1 MPERILVIDD
11 DASFQ
16 SMLCEAL
23 TEKGYDVERAG
34 SAEQGLELAGRG
46 GFDLILLDVQLPG
59 MTGIE
64 AIPLL
69 NDASPKTDIIVMT
82 AYSSKHSALEAI
94 KLGAYDYFTKP
105 FSLKEMEIVI
115 KRALEKRLLQD
126 QIRLFKKKLGEKSP
140 ASNII
145 GDSEPMRRVKELVE
159 RVARLETNVLI
170 TGETGTGKELI
181 ADTIHTLSH
190 RASGPFVKLNCAA
203 IPETLLESELFGHE
217 KGAFTGATGIKRG
230 KFELAAGGTILLDE
244 IGDMPL
250 HLQPKLLR
258 AVEQKQVERLGGAKP
273 IAFDIR
279 VIAATNQ
286 ILAELV
292 KQKKFRDDLFYRL
305 NVASIHIPPL
315 RERKG
320 DLPLLAEHFIKNVNV
335 KLGTDIARI
344 SPRAMEILFAY
355 DWPGNIRQFANVL
368 ERAAIFSRG
377 QVITESEIDLGL
389 QEHERPLAPAEI
401 VPASNLPLRESLQEY
416 EKNLITSALK
426 KHHGV
431 QTEAAKQL
439 GITPKNL
446 WNKLKKHAIDPARYA
461 RS

>member
-1 MPERILVIDD
+1 
-11 DASFQ
+11 
-16 SMLCEAL
+16 
-23 TEKGYDVERAG
+23 
-34 SAEQGLELAGRG
+34 
-46 GFDLILLDVQLPG
+46 
-59 MTGIE
+59 
-64 AIPLL
+64 
-69 NDASPKTDIIVMT
+69 
-82 AYSSKHSALEAI
+82 
-94 KLGAYDYFTKP
+94 
-105 FSLKEMEIVI
+105 
-115 KRALEKRLLQD
+115 
-126 QIRLFKKKLGEKSP
+126 
-140 ASNII
+140 
-145 GDSEPMRRVKELVE
+145 
-159 RVARLETNVLI
+159 
-170 TGETGTGKELI
+170 
-181 ADTIHTLSH
+181 
-190 RASGPFVKLNCAA
+190 
-203 IPETLLESELFGHE
+203 
-217 KGAFTGATGIKRG
+217 
-230 KFELAAGGTILLDE
+230 
-244 IGDMPL
+244 MPL